1 MAWLHENKD
10 EFRNAVIFTA
20 GQNRQTPAAIEKD
33 YYVTLILKGLKEKL
47 PFIVFK
53 GGTSLSKCY
62 KVINRFS
69 ENIDVTVDTRLSQS
83 QMRNVK
89 KVIQEVAAGL
99 NIIILNESD
108 IKSRRSYI
116 KYLLSYETVFE
127 KLNEDVQPMV
137 ILETSFAEISFP
149 TVVLPVHSYIGD
161 MMQTEAPEMMEEYGL
176 SSFDMKV
183 QGIERTLIDKVFAVC
198 DYYIKGEVRR
208 HSRHIYDIYKL
219 LPLIEMNDVLENLIK
234 EVRKARAK
242 NVSLCPSAQAEADI
256 PGILNEIINSG
267 AYRTDYDNVTTRIL
281 AERTSYNSAIEALRQ
296 IAESGLFD

>member
-1 MAWLHENKD
+1 
-10 EFRNAVIFTA
+10 
-20 GQNRQTPAAIEKD
+20 
-33 YYVTLILKGLKEKL
+33 
-47 PFIVFK
+47 
-53 GGTSLSKCY
+53 
-62 KVINRFS
+62 
-69 ENIDVTVDTRLSQS
+69 
-83 QMRNVK
+83 
-89 KVIQEVAAGL
+89 
-99 NIIILNESD
+99 
-108 IKSRRSYI
+108 
-116 KYLLSYETVFE
+116 
-127 KLNEDVQPMV
+127 MV

-161 MMQTEAPEMMEEYGL
+161 MMQTEALEMIEGYGL
-176 SSFDMKV
+176 SSFDMKI

-198 DYYIKGEVRR
+198 DYYIKGDVRR

-219 LPLIEMNDVLENLIK
+219 LPLVKMNDALENLIK
-234 EVRKARAK
+234 EVREARAK

>member
-69 ENIDVTVDTRLSQS
+69 EDIDVTVDTRLSQS

-99 NIIILNESD
+99 SIIILNESD
-108 IKSRRSYI
+108 IKSRRSYN

-161 MMQTEAPEMMEEYGL
+161 MMQTEAPEMIEEYGL

-219 LPLIEMNDVLENLIK
+219 LPLIEMNDALENLIK
-234 EVRKARAK
+234 EVREARAK

>member
-256 PGILNEIINSG
+256 PGILNEIINPG